1 MGGDQA
7 DWTEAVGTLG
17 DRERAEPARTFDG
30 TSPGTSHCGIYSWWA
45 DEAAR
50 RQIGQALR
58 TDIAPLIYVGKTE
71 QTLKRRVL
79 RSHLRGS
86 IRNSTFRKSLTAI
99 LKADPELAAQHPAPD
114 VRAWRE
120 VLSDWMR
127 QHLAVV
133 VAPVEKARLREAEQA
148 ALDHYDPPLNLQQ
161 MPRTPARTKLSE
173 LRRRL

>member
-1 MGGDQA
+1 MGDDRT
-7 DWTEAVGTLG
+7 DWTEAVEALG
-17 DRERAEPARTFDG
+17 HRERAESARTFDG
-30 TSPGTSHCGIYSWWA
+30 GGRDANQCGIYSWWA

-58 TDIAPLIYVGKTE
+58 ADIAPLIYVGKTE

-99 LKADPELAAQHPAPD
+99 LKADPELAAQHPVSD

-133 VAPVEKARLREAEQA
+133 IAPVKEARLAAAEQA
-148 ALDHYDPPLNLQQ
+148 ALGRYDPPLNLQRT
-161 MPRTPARTKLSE
+161 PSTPARTKLSE